1 LREAIERILNSE
13 MRLAT
18 GCTEPAAIA
27 LCAAVARRALG
38 VPAESVRVSASGNM
52 VKNAMAAGIPHTDW
66 TGIRAAAAIG
76 AAGADADA
84 GLEVLD
90 RADAAIHEAAGA
102 LLAADK
108 VALALAETDEKLYI
122 DVALSG
128 GGHTARAVIAGD
140 HERVVRTE
148 RDGAVLF
155 SLGAQEACGVTP
167 EYIQETLSVR
177 GIWDYVRTMPPEET
191 PEIIL
196 RSIEINSA
204 ISHEGLTHDYGLCI
218 GKTLQGHTEPDG
230 AGTDLATCA
239 MFLTAGGAD
248 ARMAGAPMPV
258 VSNSGSGNQGITATM
273 PVVAAARFL
282 AKPRGELLRAV
293 TLSNLILIYI
303 KSKFGRLSAL
313 CGATVAATGAACGIT
328 YLMGGSL
335 REISFA
341 IFNMMGNV
349 TGMLCDG
356 AKADCALKIS
366 TCVGAAVQ
374 ASNMAMHG
382 LRVARTD
389 GIVDEDVEQT
399 IENFARLGSQGSAQ
413 LDRIILEI
421 MLGKGRES
429 QAD

>member
-1 LREAIERILNSE
+1 MREAIERILNSE

-27 LCAAVARRALG
+27 LCAAAARRSLG
-38 VPAESVRVSASGNM
+38 VPAETVRVSASGNM

-84 GLEVLD
+84 GLEILD
-90 RADAAIHEAAGA
+90 RADIAVHAEAGTLLAAGA
-102 LLAADK
+102 VTLSLAQ
-108 VALALAETDEKLYI
+108 TDEKLYI
-122 DVALSG
+122 DVTLSG

-148 RDGAVLF
+148 RDGSVLF
-155 SLGAQEACGVTP
+155 SRGAQEEGGVTP

-177 GIWDYVRTMPPEET
+177 GIWDYVRAMPPGET

-196 RSIEINSA
+196 RSIEVNGA
-204 ISHEGLTHDYGLCI
+204 ICREGLRRDYGLRI
-218 GKTLQGHTEPDG
+218 GKTLQGHTGLDG

-282 AKPRGELLRAV
+282 GKPREELLRAV

-313 CGATVAATGAACGIT
+313 CGATVAATGAACGIAF
-328 YLMGGSL
+328 LRGGGL
-335 REISFA
+335 REISYA

-366 TCVGAAVQ
+366 TCVSAAVQ
-374 ASNMAMHG
+374 AADMAVRG
-382 LRVARTD
+382 LRVAHTD
-389 GIVDEDVEQT
+389 GIVDEDVEKT

-413 LDRIILEI
+413 LDRIILDI
-421 MLGKGRES
+421 MLAKAQEN
-429 QAD
+429 